1 MSSNPKHSIATKEDL
16 IMKEN
21 RTLEEIQAETRG
33 NIYSSDIDFDDIPI
47 IKDKQEI
54 VDALFGNT
62 FDHPSKIQGEALQK
76 ILTPPF
82 KSFIGQSQNGTGKTL
97 AFVLAMLARVDNNV
111 KHLQCVCLVG
121 TSVLANQIYTDYF
134 AKFLE
139 YYPVKVQCLFKN
151 PPIKFNVNTE
161 GPAQIVIST
170 PKYFD
175 NHIDEFDLSGV
186 RVFVIDEADES
197 LENPIFIPVFDMIFS
212 RLTKDHLQILLFSA
226 SLTDR
231 VYQFMNT
238 YTKDYDKILVDK
250 GKLFTPTN
258 DHFFINVKFNERID
272 VLIKIFNYV
281 ESNHAFIFVQ
291 KKEDCV
297 ELQSALKDKG
307 DSVEYINGTLSPKA
321 KDKKIKDFI
330 NNKFNVLITTNLA
343 ARGIDVPACKLV
355 INFDMPS
362 KLKETTAEG
371 KHIFEPDIE
380 NYLHR
385 QRRTGR
391 FGKYGKVINFVTCQL
406 NRDLIKKLSDDPYY
420 LKFKEILI
428 EHHEV
433 HDENMHVELN
443 LRCKNEI
450 KKEQTFNDDQSIS
463 DKLLYNNHGAFST
476 IQEEAL
482 ILTPPYKSF
491 VGQSQNRIGKT
502 FASVLSC
509 FIHKIDE
516 NKSDVD
522 KQGKDFEKPSKI
534 QGEILSNKSTPP
546 YKSFV
551 GQSQNRIGKTFTSIL
566 SCFMVKIE

>member
-1 MSSNPKHSIATKEDL
+1 MSSNLNYDIATKEDF
-16 IMKEN
+16 ITNKD
-21 RTLEEIQAETRG
+21 RTLDEG
-33 NIYSSDIDFDDIPI
+33 KDNIYHSNVGFEEIPI
-47 IKDKQEI
+47 IYDMIEI
-54 VDALFGNT
+54 VDALYANN
-62 FDHPSKIQGEALQK
+62 FDYPSKFQAEALSM

-82 KSFIGQSQNGTGKTL
+82 KSFIGQSQFGTGKTL
-97 AFVLAMLARVDNNV
+97 TLVLAMLARIDHNDS
-111 KHLQCVCLVG
+111 HLQCVCLVG
-121 TSVLANQIYTDYF
+121 TTVLANQIYTDYF
-134 AKFLE
+134 AKFHE
-139 YYPVKVQCLFKN
+139 YYRVRIQCLFKN
-151 PPIKFNVNTE
+151 PPVKFNVNTE
-161 GPAQIVIST
+161 GSAQIVIST
-170 PKYFD
+170 PQYFD
-175 NHIDEFDLSGV
+175 NYIDEFDLSTV
-186 RVFVIDEADES
+186 KVFAIDDADES

-297 ELQSALKDKG
+297 ELQSVLKDKG
-307 DSVEYINGTLSPKA
+307 YSVDYINGTLSPKA

-406 NRDLIKKLSDDPYY
+406 NRDLIKILQKYPYD
-420 LKFKEILI
+420 LKFKEITEAYNVLSDT
-428 EHHEV
+428 E
-433 HDENMHVELN
+433 
-443 LRCKNEI
+443 
-450 KKEQTFNDDQSIS
+450 KKKLYDQFGHAGV
-463 DKLLYNNHGAFST
+463 DPNFGAGGAGAF
-476 IQEEAL
+476 
-482 ILTPPYKSF
+482 
-491 VGQSQNRIGKT
+491 
-502 FASVLSC
+502 
-509 FIHKIDE
+509 
-516 NKSDVD
+516 
-522 KQGKDFEKPSKI
+522 
-534 QGEILSNKSTPP
+534 
-546 YKSFV
+546 
-551 GQSQNRIGKTFTSIL
+551 
-566 SCFMVKIE
+566 

>member
-1 MSSNPKHSIATKEDL
+1 MSSNPNHLIATKKDL
-16 IMKEN
+16 TMKKD

-33 NIYSSDIDFDDIPI
+33 NIYSSDIDFEDIPI
-47 IKDKQEI
+47 IKDKHDI
-54 VDALFGNT
+54 IDALYSNQ
-62 FDHPSKIQGEALQK
+62 FDYPSKIQGEALQK

-97 AFVLAMLARVDNNV
+97 TFVLAMLARVDPNWNQ
-111 KHLQCVCLVG
+111 LQCICLVG
-121 TSVLANQIYTDYF
+121 NCILANQIYTDYF

-151 PPIKFNVNTE
+151 PPVKFNVCTE
-161 GPAQIVIST
+161 WPAQIVIST
-170 PKYFD
+170 PQYFD

-186 RVFVIDEADES
+186 QVFVIDEADES
-197 LENPIFIPVFDMIFS
+197 LENPIFIPVFDAIFS
-212 RLTKDHLQILLFSA
+212 RLTKDNLQILLFSA
-226 SLTDR
+226 SITDR

-281 ESNHAFIFVQ
+281 ESNHAIIFVQ

-307 DSVEYINGTLSPKA
+307 YSVEYINGTLSPKA

-380 NYLHR
+380 SYLHR
-385 QRRTGR
+385 QGRTGR

-406 NRDLIKKLSDDPYY
+406 NRDLIKILQKYPYD

-428 EHHEV
+428 EHLE
-433 HDENMHVELN
+433 MLGLN
-443 LRCKNEI
+443 KHTCIITNES
-450 KKEQTFNDDQSIS
+450 E
-463 DKLLYNNHGAFST
+463 
-476 IQEEAL
+476 
-482 ILTPPYKSF
+482 
-491 VGQSQNRIGKT
+491 
-502 FASVLSC
+502 
-509 FIHKIDE
+509 
-516 NKSDVD
+516 
-522 KQGKDFEKPSKI
+522 
-534 QGEILSNKSTPP
+534 
-546 YKSFV
+546 
-551 GQSQNRIGKTFTSIL
+551 
-566 SCFMVKIE
+566 